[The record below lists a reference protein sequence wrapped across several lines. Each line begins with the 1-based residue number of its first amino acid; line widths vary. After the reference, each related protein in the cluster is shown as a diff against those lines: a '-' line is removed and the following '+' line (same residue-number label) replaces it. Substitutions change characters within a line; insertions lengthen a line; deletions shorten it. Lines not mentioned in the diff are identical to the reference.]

1 MRNMG
6 IAPYFSYVIGS
17 DSVEHHKPHPEP
29 VLKTLRELGFEP
41 SEALVVGDMPVDMEM
56 AHNAGVRAVAVIYG
70 NASHSE
76 LESSHADA
84 VIDNLRDLM
93 SVLDSYC
100 NSNSCTYHWV
110 VTHAEEAHHLNVCWN

>member
-29 VLKTLRELGFEP
+29 VLKTLWELGFEP
-41 SEALVVGDMPVDMEM
+41 SESLVVGDMPVDMEM
-56 AHNAGVRAVAVIYG
+56 VHNAGVRAVAVSYG
-70 NASHSE
+70 NASRAE
-76 LESSHADA
+76 LEASHADA

-93 SVLDSYC
+93 SVLDSFIQ
-100 NSNSCTYHWV
+100 
-110 VTHAEEAHHLNVCWN
+110 